1 MIDFEIE
8 PYKVSEKVLTMKN
21 IENSIK
27 KIKDKNPLII
37 FDRYYASLE
46 FFNYLSK
53 LDVNFLFRIKKSY
66 YKKER
71 NDIESDDEFINIEV
85 NNSRLNHIKDHELKE
100 ELKKN
105 RTFQSKSYTSNSR
118 F

>member
-37 FDRYYASLE
+37 FDRYYA
-46 FFNYLSK
+46 
-53 LDVNFLFRIKKSY
+53 
-66 YKKER
+66 
-71 NDIESDDEFINIEV
+71 
-85 NNSRLNHIKDHELKE
+85 
-100 ELKKN
+100 
-105 RTFQSKSYTSNSR
+105 
-118 F
+118 